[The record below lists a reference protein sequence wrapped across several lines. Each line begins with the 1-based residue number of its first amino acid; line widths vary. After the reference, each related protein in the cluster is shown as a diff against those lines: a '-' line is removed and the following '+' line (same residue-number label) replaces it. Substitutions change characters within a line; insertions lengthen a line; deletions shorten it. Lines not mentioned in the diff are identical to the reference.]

1 MRRSI
6 SLRTYFSI
14 YLGILIILMSGIL
27 SIIIGNKSI
36 REMKNDKGEALE
48 EIAYQ
53 MADKMDAYM
62 WSRSGEIFTLSHL
75 DTLLDSNDVDTIQNL
90 LEQLKVNI
98 PSFSWIGLTDNKGTV
113 IASTEGILSG
123 VDISERPVFIEG
135 KKGKFIGDVHDAVLL
150 AKLLPNPSG
159 EPMKFV
165 DVSTQITDSKGS
177 FKGVLA
183 AHLSWEWAREI
194 EKSVMEPLHDR
205 SNIEMFVVSSKDNVI
220 LLCNNEMIGRTLYLN
235 GISETKDNVK
245 HWSVET
251 WDDGKQYLTGYTLAD
266 GYMNYK
272 GLGWITIVRQPL
284 KQAYSSIREL
294 QLFIL
299 MVGSICAIIFSIII
313 WLIAR
318 KIANPIKQIS
328 TAAEYLR
335 IGKKEQIPQYYGIK
349 EIEML
354 SVSIRELVNSLMKSE
369 TALDVMET
377 KAHNDFLTGIPNRVG
392 LEKYLENA
400 TQAALE
406 NHTKLLF
413 LCLDLDGFKN
423 VNDTFGHHIGDL
435 LLKEVSKKLT
445 NFVTNEELVAR
456 LGGDEFVIVVQ
467 GHSYL
472 TLEEKNDFANRIITE
487 INTPIIIEGHS
498 LHVGCSIGG
507 AIWSEHLS
515 VTDILKKADE
525 ALYDS
530 KHNGKNKVTFYST
543 FQ

>member
-1 MRRSI
+1 
-6 SLRTYFSI
+6 
-14 YLGILIILMSGIL
+14 MSGIL

-165 DVSTQITDSKGS
+165 DVSTQITDSKSS

-183 AHLSWEWAREI
+183 AHLSWDWAREI

-220 LLCNNEMIGRTLYLN
+220 LLGNNEMIGKTLNLN

-284 KQAYSSIREL
+284 KQAYSSIRDL

-299 MVGSICAIIFSIII
+299 LVGSICAIIFSIII
-313 WLIAR
+313 WLIAS

-354 SVSIRELVNSLMKSE
+354 SVSLRELVNSLMKSE
-369 TALDVMET
+369 TALDVMES

-392 LEKYLENA
+392 LEKYLEYA

-406 NHTKLLF
+406 NHNKLLF

-423 VNDTFGHHIGDL
+423 VNDTYGHHIGDL
-435 LLKEVSKKLT
+435 LLKEVSKKLSK
-445 NFVTNEELVAR
+445 FVTNEELVAR

-467 GHSYL
+467 GHSYI